1 MNVLHIFGQE
11 ALHDEVYIV
20 GNKSALE
27 RLRNIIDMAIADDY
41 DSVDGFYA
49 SDGEGYGISI
59 L

>member
-1 MNVLHIFGQE
+1 MNILHVYGQE
-11 ALHDEVYIV
+11 IFHDNVYIV
-20 GNKSALE
+20 GNKSELE

-41 DSVDGFYA
+41 ESIDGFYA